1 MDEVELSS
9 ALMRIE
15 LFEGLEYGQIE
26 KIMASAEERVLAPGD
41 VVCEAQTI
49 DDRLTVFLEGKLHI
63 ESGDGVLLS
72 DVTQVRV
79 LGEMGM
85 LLGKAR
91 SSRVLAAT
99 ETKIL
104 ELTGEA
110 LQELVEEDPEVAQ
123 RMLTNL
129 CSLLYSRMFDVN
141 QEIEELRTERDAL
154 RARVA
159 ELTAGA

>member
-1 MDEVELSS
+1 
-9 ALMRIE
+9 
-15 LFEGLEYGQIE
+15 
-26 KIMASAEERVLAPGD
+26 
-41 VVCEAQTI
+41 
-49 DDRLTVFLEGKLHI
+49 
-63 ESGDGVLLS
+63 
-72 DVTQVRV
+72 
-79 LGEMGM
+79 MGM

-91 SSRVLAAT
+91 SSRVLADT